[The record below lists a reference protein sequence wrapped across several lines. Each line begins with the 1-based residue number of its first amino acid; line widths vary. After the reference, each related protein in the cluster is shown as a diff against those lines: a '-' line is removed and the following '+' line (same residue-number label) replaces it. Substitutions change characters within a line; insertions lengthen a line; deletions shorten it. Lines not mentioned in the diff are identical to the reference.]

1 MLPSAWMRKTRASRS
16 PEPGPFTGSGRNHST
31 TRWSVFADDDLSR
44 PPSKRS
50 SRHRRNQLVKLGLV
64 ALLFISAFWLFRRS
78 LTRKKPLRPPSEP
91 TPFTPP
97 PPLAG
102 CFDPK
107 RVAATQYN
115 LARHEQGWKRHNL
128 NAGTNIKFEMECYD
142 FAGTIRPDEHDPP
155 RTTSLIFHTYWRS
168 DLSPFSARQAS
179 TLDSFFATQHLD
191 QSQLILWTNNRADLI
206 TNPLVQTFLDEWPGI
221 FSVKQVDIQEML
233 RGTVLYG
240 GTTLTPSIYDETAW
254 VDGDAVRLL
263 ALWNHGGLWFDMD
276 EILLRDMSV
285 LAEQEFMTQWD
296 CRGM

>member
-16 PEPGPFTGSGRNHST
+16 PEPGPFTGGRNHST

-50 SRHRRNQLVKLGLV
+50 SKHRRNQLVKLGLV
-64 ALLFISAFWLFRRS
+64 ALLFISAFWLFRRT

-155 RTTSLIFHTYWRS
+155 VRHPSSFTHTGDPTSHPFQLDKLRRSTLFCDPTPRSVAVDTMDQQPGRS
-168 DLSPFSARQAS
+168 DYEPACTDISRRMARDILRQAS
-179 TLDSFFATQHLD
+179 RYTRNASRDRPLWRYHTYTVHL
-191 QSQLILWTNNRADLI
+191 
-206 TNPLVQTFLDEWPGI
+206 
-221 FSVKQVDIQEML
+221 
-233 RGTVLYG
+233 
-240 GTTLTPSIYDETAW
+240 
-254 VDGDAVRLL
+254 
-263 ALWNHGGLWFDMD
+263 
-276 EILLRDMSV
+276 
-285 LAEQEFMTQWD
+285 
-296 CRGM
+296 